1 MDLGNECNKRNMN
14 EYPIYGD
21 GRWDI
26 KSGTE
31 HVVTHNHCRTEIVN
45 PSKLNPRKVR
55 PCDEPA
61 FGDPDPGS
69 PSVNHR
75 WRTGFYQADS

>member
-1 MDLGNECNKRNMN
+1 MDHGNKCNKRNMN

-31 HVVTHNHCRTEIVN
+31 HVVTHITIVG
-45 PSKLNPRKVR
+45 PRL
-55 PCDEPA
+55 
-61 FGDPDPGS
+61 
-69 PSVNHR
+69 
-75 WRTGFYQADS
+75 